1 LSEADDW
8 KVGIAKPVT
17 IASDDAGVL
26 TVVNLQNTEFR
37 AVATSGSAERGSHIW
52 NPSSGTMA
60 ESELVQVTVLA
71 KDLVTADV
79 WATAAFAEGPNSLN
93 RISKVDGV
101 EALFVFNDGRID
113 GTEGFAEVLR
123 GSI

>member
-1 LSEADDW
+1 
-8 KVGIAKPVT
+8 
-17 IASDDAGVL
+17 
-26 TVVNLQNTEFR
+26 
-37 AVATSGSAERGSHIW
+37 
-52 NPSSGTMA
+52 
-60 ESELVQVTVLA
+60 LA

-79 WATAAFAEGPNSLN
+79 WATAAFAEGPASLN

-101 EALFVFNDGRID
+101 EALFVFDDGRVD